1 MIIGYSIFK
10 GNHMYLSAKI
20 DGSLVIRPYTP
31 VTSDDEVGYF
41 ELVIKVSNI
50 CGICLCP
57 LDILVT
63 VILIFIL
70 YCWK

>member
-1 MIIGYSIFK
+1 MIIGYSTFK

-50 CGICLCP
+50 CGICL
-57 LDILVT
+57 
-63 VILIFIL
+63 
-70 YCWK
+70 